1 MCLCVCAFMFA
12 IHPPSHP
19 PSPSHLHPC
28 VLPSSPSPFLPH
40 RSTEVTLSDVIRSL
54 EHSADCLQYAA
65 ISLQQWTKQL
75 EEEATP
81 TNVEATPTTLTDYD
95 LNHDFIMLNLTK
107 SANIHY
113 HRFSFNSS
121 QVDFNLQLHAA
132 SLKTKL
138 LANYVFVKKYLRTGG
153 NRYPS
158 HPHTATLNLDTEKL
172 AISLHHD
179 SSSLLPH
186 PGPYLMEQFLLH
198 KSSFLFPYAQSVS
211 SPVLMVDNYVNLGQ
225 KTYVTLV
232 KSEQLF
238 SDPSLTNKEISK
250 IPFGG
255 LVLYLCEG
263 KVTGKQ
269 LQRLSFVPGACLC
282 LVTRDCKSLVR
293 EVARLDLEER
303 WKFRLRDEY
312 QTACA
317 DHLRPLFFLTGR
329 FES

>member
-1 MCLCVCAFMFA
+1 MFA
-12 IHPPSHP
+12 VCL
-19 PSPSHLHPC
+19 PSHLHPH
-28 VLPSSPSPFLPH
+28 VLPPSPSLSH
-40 RSTEVTLSDVIRSL
+40 RTTEVSLLDVIRSL

-107 SANIHY
+107 AAGIHY

-132 SLKTKL
+132 GLKTKL
-138 LANYVFVKKYLRTGG
+138 LTNYILVKKHLPTGG

-186 PGPYLMEQFLLH
+186 PGPYLMEQFFLH
-198 KSSFLFPYAQSVS
+198 QSSSLFPYAQSVS

-225 KTYVTLV
+225 KTFVTLV

-238 SDPSLTNKEISK
+238 SDPSLTHKEISK
-250 IPFGG
+250 ILFGG

-263 KVTGKQ
+263 KVTGRQ
-269 LQRLSFVPGACLC
+269 LQQLSFVPGACLC